1 MKKKIAIVGAGN
13 GGCITALNFG
23 YFGGDRFEIDM
34 YYDSDTPME
43 KVGQGTTPGVLS
55 LVAASLNVDWWNND
69 IGATIKTGILYEK
82 WGKKQ
87 EEIYHKFY
95 MDNVA
100 MHFQTHELSRK
111 VRESQYVNVI
121 EKNIIDPEAEI
132 DADYIFDCRGRSGN
146 DYNEYNTLIN
156 PLNAVLL
163 CKQGGRDPDLTHT
176 RCVATPDGWTFVIP
190 NHDSVS
196 YGYLYNNNI
205 TSKDEATFNMHEI
218 FNVVPDGDLTFR
230 NYIAKSMWK
239 GDRTILNGNKFCFLE
254 PLEATSS
261 TLSLYLANN
270 AFDHIING
278 KTKHMCDYHVRTYMK
293 EIETFVLWHYQFGS
307 AYDTPFWQYAK
318 SLTFKPD
325 VDFRIFSEQ
334 SLRTDYPMLNSVP
347 FTKDKKEYGIWTMM
361 SFKNWHDGM
370 NPPHQ
375 HN

>member
-13 GGCITALNFG
+13 AGCITALNFG
-23 YFGGDRFEIDM
+23 YFGQNLFDIDM
-34 YYDSDTPME
+34 YYDPDTPME
-43 KVGQGTTPGVLS
+43 RVGQGTTPDVLS
-55 LVAASLNVDWWNND
+55 LISASLDLDWWNND

-87 EEIYHKFY
+87 EEVYHKFY

-146 DYNEYNTLIN
+146 DYDEYNTLIN

-176 RCVATPDGWTFVIP
+176 RCVATPDGWTFVVP

-218 FNVVPDGDLTFR
+218 FNVVPDGDLTYR

-261 TLSLYLANN
+261 AFYKYLAGN
-270 AFDHIING
+270 AWEHIIDG
-278 KTKHMCDYHVRTYMK
+278 KPKFMCDHNVSTYMK
-293 EIETFVLWHYQFGS
+293 RVETFVLWHYQFGS

-318 SLTFKPD
+318 SLPFEPD

-334 SLRTDYPMLNSVP
+334 SLRTDYPVLNS
-347 FTKDKKEYGIWTMM
+347 KQHAKKEYGIWPLV
-361 SFKNWHDGM
+361 SFKIWHDGM
-370 NPPHQ
+370 NPTHQ